1 VTQQHWAAGR
11 MPTAVIA
18 WPGRV
23 VMVPSPGGW
32 MAALIDGVCI
42 NAVRKGF
49 QMLPERRK
57 FFSEQQRNLFEQGA
71 EQGKAL
77 GRIEGRAEG
86 RVEGWIEGRAEGRV
100 EGLLEGMLEAKADM
114 LLRLIKQREW
124 SITEAQRRRI
134 VDCAE
139 MAVLNRWLD
148 RMLPAISVDNL
159 LT

>member
-1 VTQQHWAAGR
+1 
-11 MPTAVIA
+11 
-18 WPGRV
+18 
-23 VMVPSPGGW
+23 
-32 MAALIDGVCI
+32 
-42 NAVRKGF
+42 
-49 QMLPERRK
+49 MLPERRK

-124 SITEAQRRRI
+124 AITEAQRRRI
-134 VDCAE
+134 VDCTE
-139 MAVLNRWLD
+139 MVLLNRWLD